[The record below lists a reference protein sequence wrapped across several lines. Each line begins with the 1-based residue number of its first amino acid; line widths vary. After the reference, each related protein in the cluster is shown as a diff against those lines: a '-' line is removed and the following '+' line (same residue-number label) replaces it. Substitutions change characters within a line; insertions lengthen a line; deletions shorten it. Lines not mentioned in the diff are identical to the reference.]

1 MGLKGTKIYSI
12 AKMKCPRCHEG
23 DLYPEPNPYKLGK
36 LFEMYDRC
44 PVCGQNYQPEPSF
57 YYGSMYVSYGYTVA
71 LFVAVFLIGKFLL
84 GWEVWGIIALLTGVL
99 LVLAPV
105 LFRISRATWINIF
118 VKYRPDWRKEN

>member
-1 MGLKGTKIYSI
+1 
-12 AKMKCPRCHEG
+12 
-23 DLYPEPNPYKLGK
+23 
-36 LFEMYDRC
+36 
-44 PVCGQNYQPEPSF
+44 
-57 YYGSMYVSYGYTVA
+57 MYVSYGYTVA

-118 VKYRPDWRKEN
+118 VKYRSDWRKEN